1 MVLFLGSVFK
11 NPDIL
16 RYPKLS
22 VPMKFA
28 ISFKFIVEPISS
40 DFDVFIPK
48 QQGDVTIGEAT
59 L

>member
-1 MVLFLGSVFK
+1 MDLFLGSTFK

-22 VPMKFA
+22 EPMKFA
-28 ISFKFIVEPISS
+28 ISFKVIDEPISS